1 MCPLFMNSLSLS
13 YCTCTFYTGYLVIEY
28 ILTELIEHINN
39 CYIIIEQFGVL
50 SNIFRKSLFK

>member
-39 CYIIIEQFGVL
+39 CYIIIE
-50 SNIFRKSLFK
+50 